1 MSYSFCSFSHEFD
14 ALEKSNLI
22 RYSCNITK
30 GEHSTITK
38 CFNIRN
44 EIQFFS
50 GNWIMNLHNYLY
62 KYIHTKK
69 LKIILF
75 FLCPFKMKKKTCQK
89 RTCWSTISVKSLNE
103 CTIFP
108 FLVHLVNITRKS
120 ASLKAAKSS
129 WWWLWIEDL
138 SCRNVFWA
146 LTTVTQANHLLVL
159 LVVHMFSKWEKNRD

>member
-1 MSYSFCSFSHEFD
+1 MNLMLWKKATWSVIVVISPRGST
-14 ALEKSNLI
+14 AQLQNALTLEKNSI
-22 RYSCNITK
+22 
-30 GEHSTITK
+30 
-38 CFNIRN
+38 
-44 EIQFFS
+44 FS